1 MKKGVKKFREIN
13 LKKPLYVLSEDYP
26 LLHEFSQIID
36 KFDEKRDL
44 AYFSGFYEEIMPA
57 VNSIA
62 IYVVNSKLAGINKA
76 IDEFI
81 FKSQK
86 IVNLLK
92 CLHSRFGLISDYPIG
107 KDHPDWY
114 ADSQKESEEILRDI
128 QHILNEMLTLK
139 EQHLSY

>member
-1 MKKGVKKFREIN
+1 MKKSVKKIREVN

-36 KFDEKRDL
+36 KFDEERDL
-44 AYFSGFYEEIMPA
+44 AYFSEFYNEIMPA

-86 IVNLLK
+86 IVSLLK
-92 CLHSRFGLISDYPIG
+92 VLHSRFGLISDYPID
-107 KDHPDWY
+107 KDHLGWY

-128 QHILNEMLTLK
+128 QRILNEILTLK
-139 EQHLSY
+139 DLSY

>member
-1 MKKGVKKFREIN
+1 MEKSVKKIREVN

-26 LLHEFSQIID
+26 LLNEFSQIID

-44 AYFSGFYEEIMPA
+44 VYFSGFYEEIMPA

-86 IVNLLK
+86 IVSLLK
-92 CLHSRFGLISDYPIG
+92 VLHSRFLLISNYPIG

-114 ADSQKESEEILRDI
+114 IDSQKESGEILKDI
-128 QHILNEMLTLK
+128 QRIINEMLTLK
-139 EQHLSY
+139 ELSY

>member
-1 MKKGVKKFREIN
+1 MR
-13 LKKPLYVLSEDYP
+13 
-26 LLHEFSQIID
+26 EFSQIID
-36 KFDEKRDL
+36 KFDEERDL
-44 AYFSGFYEEIMPA
+44 AYFSEFYNEIMPA

-86 IVNLLK
+86 IVSLLK
-92 CLHSRFGLISDYPIG
+92 VLHSRFGLISDYPID
-107 KDHPDWY
+107 KDHPGWY

-128 QHILNEMLTLK
+128 QRILNEILTLK
-139 EQHLSY
+139 DLSY

>member
-44 AYFSGFYEEIMPA
+44 PYFSGFYEEIMPA
-57 VNSIA
+57 ANSIV
-62 IYVVNSKLAGINKA
+62 IYIVNNKLAGINKA
-76 IDEFI
+76 IDEFV
-81 FKSQK
+81 FNSQK

-92 CLHSRFGLISDYPIG
+92 CLHSRFKLISDYPIG
-107 KDHPDWY
+107 KNHPDWY
-114 ADSQKESEEILRDI
+114 AYSQEESEEILRDI
-128 QHILNEMLTLK
+128 RHVLNEMLTLK
-139 EQHLSY
+139 SLSY

>member
-57 VNSIA
+57 ANSIV
-62 IYVVNSKLAGINKA
+62 IYIVNNKLAGINKA
-76 IDEFI
+76 IDEFV

-92 CLHSRFGLISDYPIG
+92 CLHSRFKLISDYPIG
-107 KDHPDWY
+107 KNHPDWY
-114 ADSQKESEEILRDI
+114 ADSQEESEEILRDI
-128 QHILNEMLTLK
+128 RHVLNEMLTVK
-139 EQHLSY
+139 GLSY

>member
-1 MKKGVKKFREIN
+1 MEKSVKKIREVN

-26 LLHEFSQIID
+26 LLREFSQIID

-44 AYFSGFYEEIMPA
+44 VYFSGFYEEIMPA
-57 VNSIA
+57 VNNIA

-86 IVNLLK
+86 IVSLLK
-92 CLHSRFGLISDYPIG
+92 VLHSRFLLISNYPIG

-114 ADSQKESEEILRDI
+114 AYSQEESEEILRDI
-128 QHILNEMLTLK
+128 RHVLNEMLTLK
-139 EQHLSY
+139 DLSH